1 MTTEQE
7 LDELFALANAE
18 LKESEILGGATV
30 VSALNEFRYAN
41 EHRIRAQQAETEE
54 QKHSE
59 LAKAKG
65 HYIRAAYDALESR
78 VLFSLERFKNFQ
90 ENFSKLA
97 EKEDMPAYM
106 EAINYSKELQQFLLA
121 ASRSGQKPELFEL
134 KEKAQQLDRQ
144 LEKLSENR
152 KVLIKSI
159 EKSKNK
165 ARSHVISS
173 VFGLVTSIVAAFFSM
188 YLFQGTPSKDVDA
201 QIKNLGA
208 IQKSLSDLQSYVTD
222 QRSSLQNL
230 NKDIS
235 SLKKEKA
242 ELEQVVALEN
252 NKIKLVLSQYDKS
265 QKERRWL
272 DILISF
278 FVGVFSSTTATFLL
292 SYRRKSR
299 EAPSVDMLVNTK
311 GEKI

>member
-18 LKESEILGGATV
+18 LKESEVLGGATV

-41 EHRIRAQQAETEE
+41 EHRIRAQQAETDE
-54 QKHSE
+54 QKCSE

-78 VLFSLERFKNFQ
+78 VLFSLDRFKNFQ
-90 ENFSKLA
+90 ENFSKFA
-97 EKEDMPAYM
+97 EKEDLPAYI
-106 EAINYSKELQQFLLA
+106 EAINYSRELQQFLLA
-121 ASRSGQKPELFEL
+121 ASKNEQKPELFEL

-152 KVLIKSI
+152 QVLITSI
-159 EKSKNK
+159 EKSEIK
-165 ARSHVISS
+165 ARSRIIISIL
-173 VFGLVTSIVAAFFSM
+173 GLFTSIVAAVFSM
-188 YLFQGTPSKDVDA
+188 YLSQGTPSKDVDA
-201 QIKNLGA
+201 QIKNLSM
-208 IQKSLSDLQSYVTD
+208 IQKSLSDLQSYVAD
-222 QRSSLQNL
+222 QQSSLQNL
-230 NKDIS
+230 NRDIS

-242 ELEQVVALEN
+242 DLEQVVALEN
-252 NKIKLVLSQYDKS
+252 DKIKLVLSQYDKS
-265 QKERRWL
+265 QQERRWL

-299 EAPSVDMLVNTK
+299 KAPSVDMLVNTK